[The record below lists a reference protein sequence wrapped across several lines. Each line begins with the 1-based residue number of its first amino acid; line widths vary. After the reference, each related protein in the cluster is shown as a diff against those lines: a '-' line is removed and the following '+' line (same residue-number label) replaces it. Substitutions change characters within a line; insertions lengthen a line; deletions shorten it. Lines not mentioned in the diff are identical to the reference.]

1 MPPDATLHDKPPT
14 PMKRAEE
21 IARRLRAMLERR
33 GNSREDAQDYVQEA
47 FVRLEVAKQD
57 QEIREPEAF
66 VVRAALNYAIDQ
78 SRRAKRAPFSPT
90 PLEEYEIVDPTPGPS
105 EVLDGRIRL
114 RRLKAGLDQLN
125 ERSRGI
131 LLAQR
136 EEGLTYRE
144 IGIRYGISESAV
156 EKQIARAMKF
166 LANWMEGW

>member
-1 MPPDATLHDKPPT
+1 
-14 PMKRAEE
+14 MKRTEE

-47 FVRLEVAKQD
+47 FVRLEVAKKD

-78 SRRAKRAPFSPT
+78 SRRAKRAPFAST
-90 PLEEYEIVDPTPGPS
+90 PVEEVEYADPAPGPG
-105 EVLDGRIRL
+105 EVHDARARL
-114 RRLKAGLDQLN
+114 RRLKAGLDQLS

-136 EEGLTYRE
+136 EEGLTYKE
-144 IGIRYGISESAV
+144 IARRYGISESAV

-166 LANWMEGW
+166 LADWMADWR